1 VVPVPRI
8 PGYDEVV
15 EWFGRWPSFHDA
27 EVLELH
33 LDRSGPSWVKLH
45 VWLMTNKINVQG
57 QYVQEKHATVTFK
70 FENVTNL
77 NLADFSSQNV
87 IFGLNLERRETGYRL
102 ELSPCYGL
110 AGYLEAERISVT
122 VAPGK
127 PANQKR

>member
-1 VVPVPRI
+1 
-8 PGYDEVV
+8 
-15 EWFGRWPSFHDA
+15 
-27 EVLELH
+27 
-33 LDRSGPSWVKLH
+33 
-45 VWLMTNKINVQG
+45 
-57 QYVQEKHATVTFK
+57 VTFK